1 MFESLKIKAIHLFA
15 YLRTVSE
22 PYAERAEVLISKITS
37 HYDFSKSRQLLW
49 VSCTCIL
56 VFVIWASF
64 GKLEQITRASGQ
76 VIASSRTQVIQSIDG
91 GSIEALEVKEGD
103 HVTAGQSLIKFVSN
117 RTDASWRETNAK
129 AAALSATVARLQA
142 EISGSPLV
150 FNDLVKQYPGFVT
163 DETSLYMRR
172 QQSLK
177 DEIGSL
183 SQALALATQELNA
196 TEPLLKYGDVGLS
209 EVLRLR
215 RQVAE
220 LKGQIANRRNKYFQ
234 DSQAELAKSQ
244 EDLASVLQV
253 LEQRKIQ
260 LDNTSIYAPMAG
272 TVKNIKFTTVGGV
285 IKPGENIMEIVPEDS
300 DLLVEVKVRP
310 SEIGFIRPKLPATIK
325 IDAFDYSVFGALKG
339 EVVYIS
345 ADTIKEE
352 GKPSETS
359 AYYVV
364 RVRSDSTQL
373 TGRSSEKMDIS
384 PGMTATV
391 EIVTGKKS
399 IMSYLTKP
407 ITKTL
412 NESMSEK

>member
-1 MFESLKIKAIHLFA
+1 VFEILQTKAIELFKEFK
-15 YLRTVSE
+15 LFSD
-22 PYAERAEVLISKITS
+22 PYIQKAELLIGKITTR
-37 HYDFSKSRQLLW
+37 YDFTKSRQLLW
-49 VSCTCIL
+49 VSCACIL
-56 VFVIWASF
+56 VFIIWASF

-76 VIASSRTQVIQSIDG
+76 VIASSRTQVIQSLDG
-91 GSIEALEVKEGD
+91 GLIEALEVKEGD
-103 HVTAGQSLIKFVSN
+103 HVSAGQALIKFVAN
-117 RTDASWRETNAK
+117 RSDAAWRETNAK
-129 AAALSATVARLQA
+129 AAALSATVSRLQA
-142 EISGSPLV
+142 EISGEPLV
-150 FNDLVKQYPGFVT
+150 FNDLVKQYPGFVN
-163 DETSLYMRR
+163 DETNLYMRR
-172 QQSLK
+172 QRSFK
-177 DEIGSL
+177 DEVGSL

-260 LDNTSIYAPMAG
+260 LDNTSIHAPMAG

-285 IKPGENIMEIVPEDS
+285 IKPGENIMEIVPEDT
-300 DLLVEVKVRP
+300 DLLVEVKVKP
-310 SEIGFIRPKLPATIK
+310 SDIGFIRPKLPATIK
-325 IDAFDYSVFGALKG
+325 IDAFDYSVFGSLKG
-339 EVVYIS
+339 EVIYIS

-352 GKPSETS
+352 GRPGEAS

-373 TGRSSEKMDIS
+373 KGRSNEKMDIS

-412 NESMSEK
+412 NESMGEK

>member
-1 MFESLKIKAIHLFA
+1 MFESLKTKVIALFEKIKF
-15 YLRTVSE
+15 VSE
-22 PYAERAEVLISKITS
+22 PYVARAEGLIEKITTR
-37 HYDFSKSRQLLW
+37 YDFTKSRQLLW
-49 VSCTCIL
+49 VSCICVL
-56 VFVIWASF
+56 VFIVWATF

-76 VIASSRTQVIQSIDG
+76 VIASSRTQVIQSLDG
-91 GSIEALEVKEGD
+91 GLIETLEVREGD
-103 HVTAGQSLIKFVSN
+103 HVMAGQTLIKFVAN
-117 RTDASWRETNAK
+117 RSDAAWRETNAK
-129 AAALSATVARLQA
+129 AAALSATAARLQA
-142 EISGSPLV
+142 EISGEPLV
-150 FNDLVKQYPGFVT
+150 FNDLVKQYPGFVI
-163 DETSLYMRR
+163 DETNLYTRR
-172 QQSLK
+172 QRSFK
-177 DEIGSL
+177 DEVGSL
-183 SQALALATQELNA
+183 SQALALANQELSA

-234 DSQAELAKSQ
+234 DSQAELSKSQ

-260 LDNTSIYAPMAG
+260 LDNTSIHAPMAG

-300 DLLVEVKVRP
+300 DLLVEVKVKP
-310 SEIGFIRPKLPATIK
+310 ADIGFIKSKLPATIK
-325 IDAFDYSVFGALKG
+325 IDAFDYSVFGSLKG
-339 EVVYIS
+339 EVIYIS

-352 GKPSETS
+352 GKSAEAN
-359 AYYVV
+359 AYYIV

-373 TGRSSEKMDIS
+373 KGRSNEKMDIS

-399 IMSYLTKP
+399 IMNYLTKP

-412 NESMSEK
+412 NESMGEK

>member
-1 MFESLKIKAIHLFA
+1 MFESLKTKLINLYEK
-15 YLRTVSE
+15 LRVISS
-22 PYAERAEVLISKITS
+22 PYVEKFESQISKITS
-37 HYDFSKSRQLLW
+37 QYDFTKTRQLLW
-49 VSCTCIL
+49 VSCACIL
-56 VFVIWASF
+56 VFIIWATF
-64 GKLEQITRASGQ
+64 GKLEQITRATGQ
-76 VIASSRTQVIQSIDG
+76 VIASSRTQIIQSLDG
-91 GSIEALEVKEGD
+91 GLIEKLEVKEGD
-103 HVTAGQSLIKFVSN
+103 YVIAGQPLIRFVAN
-117 RTDASWRETNAK
+117 RSDAAWRETNAK

-142 EISGSPLV
+142 EITGAPLE

-163 DETSLYMRR
+163 DETNLYIRR
-172 QQSLK
+172 QRSFKDEVGALSQSL
-177 DEIGSL
+177 E
-183 SQALALATQELNA
+183 LATQELNA

-253 LEQRKIQ
+253 LEQRRIQ
-260 LDNTSIYAPMAG
+260 LDNSTISSPMAG

-285 IKPGENIMEIVPEDS
+285 VRPGESIMEIVPEDS

-310 SEIGFIRPKLPATIK
+310 AEIGFIRPKLPATIK
-325 IDAFDYSVFGALKG
+325 IDAFDYSVFGALQG

-352 GKPSETS
+352 GKPADTS

-364 RVRSDSTQL
+364 RVRSESTEL
-373 TGRSSEKMDIS
+373 RGRSNEKMDIT

-399 IMSYLTKP
+399 IMSYITKP

-412 NESMSEK
+412 NESMTEK

>member
-1 MFESLKIKAIHLFA
+1 MFESLKTKVISLYG
-15 YLRTVSE
+15 YLMRVSE
-22 PYAERAEVLISKITS
+22 PYIQKAELLIGKLTA

-49 VSCTCIL
+49 VTCACIL
-56 VFVIWASF
+56 IFVIWASF

-76 VIASSRTQVIQSIDG
+76 VIASSRTQVIQSLDG
-91 GSIEALEVKEGD
+91 GSIESLDVKEGD
-103 HVTAGQSLIKFVSN
+103 RVIAGQSLIKFIAN
-117 RTDASWRETNAK
+117 RSDAAWRETNAK

-142 EISGSPLV
+142 EISGEPLV
-150 FNDLVKQYPGFVT
+150 FNDLVKQYPGFVN
-163 DETSLYMRR
+163 DETNLYKRR
-172 QQSLK
+172 QQSFK

-253 LEQRKIQ
+253 LEQRRIQ
-260 LDNTSIYAPMAG
+260 LDNTNIYAPMAG
-272 TVKNIKFTTVGGV
+272 TVKNIKFTTIGGV

-310 SEIGFIRPKLPATIK
+310 SDIGFIRPKLPAIIK
-325 IDAFDYSVFGALKG
+325 IDAFDYSVFGALNG

-352 GKPSETS
+352 GKPSEAS

-373 TGRSSEKMDIS
+373 MGRANEKMDIS